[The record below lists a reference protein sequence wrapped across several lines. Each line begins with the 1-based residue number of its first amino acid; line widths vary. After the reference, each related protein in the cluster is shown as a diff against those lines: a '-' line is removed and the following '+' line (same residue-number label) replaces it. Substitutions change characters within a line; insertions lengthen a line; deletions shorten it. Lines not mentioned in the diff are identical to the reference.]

1 MAHVHPARH
10 LLRARDLIDARYRDQ
25 LDVHTLARAAR
36 LSPAQYL
43 LIRRLERAALLLRTT
58 DRTVA
63 EICLTVG
70 LRSVGSFTTSFGRTF
85 GMSPTAYRAAHPP
98 AARRARVPTC
108 VLLAWARPRT
118 ARFEKTTS

>member
-36 LSPAQYL
+36 LSPAHFSREFHLAFGAAPHQYL

-63 EICLTVG
+63 EICLTGGAAERRLVHDELRPHVRHVANG
-70 LRSVGSFTTSFGRTF
+70 L
-85 GMSPTAYRAAHPP
+85 P
-98 AARRARVPTC
+98 
-108 VLLAWARPRT
+108 
-118 ARFEKTTS
+118 